1 MLCMELDNIKVE
13 FYSALGK
20 PKGSQ
25 TELENEIAGNDND
38 FYWVFIAS
46 FPWFADNKNNLSCE
60 IFYCEKIFEKF

>member
-1 MLCMELDNIKVE
+1 MRECEHACWKTVNTLYGVGQYKSQIILC
-13 FYSALGK
+13 SGK

-46 FPWFADNKNNLSCE
+46 FPWFADNK
-60 IFYCEKIFEKF
+60 